1 MVIYYDNLLTT
12 NDSEALCPMHSAKRA
27 AHSVRIVA
35 SSQESKT
42 GAITQNFRHFS
53 SFVGMQH

>member
-35 SSQESKT
+35 SSQKSKT
-42 GAITQNFRHFS
+42 GAIPKILDILAHL
-53 SFVGMQH
+53 